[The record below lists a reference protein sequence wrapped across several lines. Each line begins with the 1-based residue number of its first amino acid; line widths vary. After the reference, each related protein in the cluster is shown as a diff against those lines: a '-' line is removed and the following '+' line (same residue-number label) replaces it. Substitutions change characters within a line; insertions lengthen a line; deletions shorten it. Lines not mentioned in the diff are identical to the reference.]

1 MQLTS
6 IHHLSLDGVFQGPG
20 GPQEDTSGGFDRGGW
35 SSGFGDEQTS
45 AFIEGAF
52 QDPAGFLLGRRTY
65 EIWNDYWPKQT
76 DPDFLIA
83 TKLNSLPKY
92 VASSTLKDPE
102 WNNTTVLDGD
112 AVEAVRDLKAR
123 PGGEL
128 QIWGS
133 GILVRALLGEGLLDR
148 VKLMV
153 YPVIVGKGM
162 RLFAD
167 NGPDLRLELEESR
180 STPSG
185 VTIQTF
191 RPAGRPEYGTVGE

>member
-6 IHHLSLDGVFQGPG
+6 IHHLSVDGVFQGPG

-35 SSGFGDEQTS
+35 SAGFGDEQTG
-45 AFIEGAF
+45 AFIDEAF

-65 EIWNDYWPKQT
+65 DIWNGYWPKQT

-83 TKLNSLPKY
+83 RKLNSLPKY

-102 WNNTTVLDGD
+102 WANTHVLEGD
-112 AVEAVRDLKAR
+112 AMQAIRDLRAQ

-133 GILVRALLGEGLLDR
+133 GTLVRALLEAGLLDQ
-148 VKLMV
+148 VKLMI

-167 NGPDLRLELEESR
+167 DGPDVRLELEDSR
-180 STPSG
+180 TTPSG
-185 VTIQTF
+185 VVIQSY